1 MDKKIAGLLGAA
13 AALATMNGAQAAPT
27 QPPQPTS
34 AGSYRDLLEPIPNA
48 VQLLKADDAVL
59 AERSTQGDVK
69 LAYHHHHHHHHGY
82 RRPAPRFYVRHRYIT
97 TIITTTITMAVR
109 ASLSA
114 FVDFPRPYPRVGK
127 ALRTAPYSSRAF
139 AFAARSK

>member
-27 QPPQPTS
+27 QPPKPTA

-48 VQLLKADDAVL
+48 VELMKADDAAL

-69 LAYHHHHHHHHGY
+69 LAQYHHHHHHHHGY
-82 RRPAPRFYVRHRYIT
+82 RRPPPRVYVR
-97 TIITTTITMAVR
+97 
-109 ASLSA
+109 
-114 FVDFPRPYPRVGK
+114 RPHYHHHHHHHHHYNPGISVHIR
-127 ALRTAPYSSRAF
+127 
-139 AFAARSK
+139 